1 MKVRTLAAMTVA
13 LAVTGVTPVV
23 IAQSQTQSQ
32 TQTNITPKHRLAG
45 SYYWQQAPPP
55 PAKPD
60 PKPAAKSGAKPDAKV
75 TAASLAG
82 KWTVTVETT
91 NGPMQSALELKA
103 DPKEAK
109 KLAGTIV
116 SQMGEAPIE
125 AEFADGALTMWL
137 TMSANGSEMTV
148 TFTGAVQKDGSLA
161 GTLDFGQGAIPWTAV
176 KVKTSG
182 GVL

>member
-1 MKVRTLAAMTVA
+1 MNARTLAAVTVA
-13 LAVTGVTPVV
+13 LAVAGATPVV
-23 IAQSQTQSQ
+23 IAQSQTQGQ

-60 PKPAAKSGAKPDAKV
+60 PKPEAKPEAKPDSKV

-82 KWTVTVETT
+82 KWTVNVETS

-103 DPKEAK
+103 DPKEAT

-116 SQMGEAPIE
+116 SPMGEAPIE
-125 AEFADGALTMWL
+125 AELKDGTLTMWL

-148 TFTGAVQKDGSLA
+148 TFTGTVQKDGSLA
-161 GTLDFGQGAIPWTAV
+161 GTLDYGQGAIPWTAV
-176 KVKTSG
+176 RVKISY
-182 GVL
+182 